1 MESSKPFRIAVIMG
15 GSCTV
20 PKKTDVTDEFGV
32 TDLVGFSCGS
42 KAELQAPGVPDS
54 YRQSY
59 PTKWNLIDQ
68 VTIVAPPT
76 GAATPSVVIIDST
89 GNSVSYYNKDN
100 GIKMAGVVLD
110 QGMTQQQL
118 CLSLF

>member
-1 MESSKPFRIAVIMG
+1 MESSKTFRIAVIMG

-20 PKKTDVTDEFGV
+20 PKTTDATDEFGV
-32 TDLVGFSCGS
+32 TDLVGFACRSE
-42 KAELQAPGVPDS
+42 AELQAPGVPDS

-68 VTIVAPPT
+68 VTIVAPPA
-76 GAATPSVVIIDST
+76 GAATVSVVIIDSS
-89 GNSVSYYNKDN
+89 GHNVHYYNKDN

>member
-1 MESSKPFRIAVIMG
+1 MESSKTFRIAVIMG

-20 PKKTDVTDEFGV
+20 PKRTDPTDEFGV
-32 TDLVGFSCGS
+32 TDLVGFECKSE
-42 KAELQAPGVPDS
+42 AELQAPGVPDS

-59 PTKWNLIDQ
+59 PTKWNLKDH
-68 VTIVAPPT
+68 VTATAPTP
-76 GAATPSVVIIDST
+76 GAAVSVVIIDGT
-89 GNSVSYYNKDN
+89 GVGVDYYNKED

>member
-1 MESSKPFRIAVIMG
+1 MESSKTFRIAVIMG

-20 PKKTDVTDEFGV
+20 PKKTDSADEFGV
-32 TDLVGFSCGS
+32 TDLVGFECKS

-54 YRQSY
+54 YCQSY
-59 PTKWNLIDQ
+59 PTKWNLKDQ
-68 VTIVAPPT
+68 VTATEPT
-76 GAATPSVVIIDST
+76 PETTVSVVIIDGT
-89 GNSVSYYNKDN
+89 GKSVNYYNKEN

>member
-1 MESSKPFRIAVIMG
+1 MESSKTFRIAVIMG
-15 GSCTV
+15 GSFTV
-20 PKKTDVTDEFGV
+20 PKKTDSAEEFGV
-32 TDLVGFSCGS
+32 TDLVKFSCGS

-59 PTKWNLIDQ
+59 PTKWNLTDH
-68 VTIVAPPT
+68 VTATKPT
-76 GAATPSVVIIDST
+76 GDVAVSVVIIDGT
-89 GNSVSYYNKDN
+89 GQRVEYFNKDD